1 MGYVKRVND
10 PGCKI
15 YVKHFAGANTICMK
29 HYMQPSLRNTPN
41 HFILHVGTND
51 PDSDKTAKNIAN
63 TCNVTE
69 I

>member
-15 YVKHFAGANTICMK
+15 YVKQFAGANTSCMK
-29 HYMQPSLRNTPN
+29 YYMQPSLRNAPN

-51 PDSDKTAKNIAN
+51 LDSDKTAKNIAN